1 MLEDK
6 ISKYLLKKVGK
17 HNNIPDSKFDPNE
30 LFMGIEV
37 ELEHT
42 NDRNVAKNI
51 AKDHL
56 TELPDYYSKLK
67 KMEKR
72 K

>member
-17 HNNIPDSKFDPNE
+17 HNNVPDSNFDPKE
-30 LFMGIEV
+30 LAMGIKV

-42 NDRNVAKNI
+42 DDRSVAKNI

-56 TELPDYYSKLK
+56 TELPDYYSRLR
-67 KMEKR
+67 KMEKS

>member
-17 HNNIPDSKFDPNE
+17 HNDIPDSEFDPKQ
-30 LFMGIEV
+30 LAMGIEV

-42 NDRNVAKNI
+42 KDRKVAKNI

-56 TELPDYYSKLK
+56 SELPDYYTRLK
-67 KMEKR
+67 KMEHEK
-72 K
+72 